1 MSLIIALLGLVFAGR
16 LILKNY
22 NPQAVLFFTGIVLI
36 AISIFTNN
44 ASFVAK
50 STGWVGF
57 DIFEYISQVFSK
69 QSGGLGLNIMLIGG
83 FALFMS
89 AIGASQVMVK
99 VAAKPL
105 MKLNSP
111 YLMLALAFILG
122 QALSL
127 FISSAT
133 GLALLLMA
141 TLYPVLI
148 RLGCSKAGVAAVLA
162 STCAIEFGPASGN
175 SILAAQTAGM
185 DITAFFVGE
194 QLPIVTVLIIAVALI
209 HALTQRYFDKLDA
222 KSNAEQGS
230 LAHVDDAQ
238 SDVPMF
244 YLLLP
249 MLPLFFMLT
258 FSKLGIESIKV
269 SLSNAILLSIFIG
282 LVCEFVRVKQAK
294 PVFDKLQG
302 IFNDMGKVFAAVVT
316 LIVAGQTFSM
326 GLKSIGA
333 IDAMLEMASGAG
345 LSAAIIILFM
355 AILTFT
361 ISALMGSGNAAF
373 FSFAPMVPQIAQKI
387 GANAADMI
395 LPIQLS
401 AGMGRTISPI
411 AGVII
416 AVAGISGLSPF
427 DIVRRTFIPMFI
439 GWLLMLAMT
448 FARGGQLMQL
458 LPFLVLMLA
467 AVGVGV
473 GAWLLRKRKAA
484 QPEQASA

>member
-22 NPQAVLFFTGIVLI
+22 NPQAVLFFTGIVLM

-148 RLGCSKAGVAAVLA
+148 RLGCSKAGVATVLA

-222 KSNAEQGS
+222 KSNAEQDS

-238 SDVPMF
+238 SDAPMF

-269 SLSNAILLSIFIG
+269 SLANAILLSIFIG
-282 LVCEFVRVKQAK
+282 LVCEFIRVKQAK

-458 LPFLVLMLA
+458 LPFLVLMLVA
-467 AVGVGV
+467 VGV
-473 GAWLLRKRKAA
+473 GAWLLRKRKAV

>member
-1 MSLIIALLGLVFAGR
+1 MSLIIALFGLVFAGR

-22 NPQAVLFFTGIVLI
+22 NPQAVLFFTGIVLM

-222 KSNAEQGS
+222 KSNAEQDS

-238 SDVPMF
+238 SDAPMF

-269 SLSNAILLSIFIG
+269 SLANAILLSIFIG

-294 PVFDKLQG
+294 SVFDKLQG

-458 LPFLVLMLA
+458 LPFLVLMLVA
-467 AVGVGV
+467 VGV
-473 GAWLLRKRKAA
+473 GAWLLRKRKAV

>member
-1 MSLIIALLGLVFAGR
+1 MSLIIALFGLVFAGR

-22 NPQAVLFFTGIVLI
+22 NPQAVLFFTGIVLM

-222 KSNAEQGS
+222 KSNAEQDS

-238 SDVPMF
+238 SNAPMF

-269 SLSNAILLSIFIG
+269 SLANAILLSIFIG

-467 AVGVGV
+467 AVGVG
-473 GAWLLRKRKAA
+473 AWLLRKRKAA
-484 QPEQASA
+484 QPEQVSA

>member
-22 NPQAVLFFTGIVLI
+22 NPQAVLFFTGIVLM

-50 STGWVGF
+50 STGWIGF

-209 HALTQRYFDKLDA
+209 HSLTQRYFDKLDA
-222 KSNAEQGS
+222 KSNAEQDS

-238 SDVPMF
+238 SDAPMF

-269 SLSNAILLSIFIG
+269 SLANAILLSIFIG
-282 LVCEFVRVKQAK
+282 LVCEFIRVKQAK

-458 LPFLVLMLA
+458 LPFLVLMLVA
-467 AVGVGV
+467 VGV
-473 GAWLLRKRKAA
+473 GAWLLRKRKAV

>member
-22 NPQAVLFFTGIVLI
+22 NPQAVLFFTGIVLM

-222 KSNAEQGS
+222 KSNAEQDS

-238 SDVPMF
+238 RDAPMF

-269 SLSNAILLSIFIG
+269 SLANAILLSIFIG

-458 LPFLVLMLA
+458 LPFLVLMLVA
-467 AVGVGV
+467 VGV

>member
-22 NPQAVLFFTGIVLI
+22 NPQAVLFFTGIVLM

-222 KSNAEQGS
+222 KSNAEQDS

-238 SDVPMF
+238 SDAPMF

-269 SLSNAILLSIFIG
+269 SLANAILLSIFIG

-458 LPFLVLMLA
+458 LPFLVLMLVA
-467 AVGVGV
+467 VGV

>member
-22 NPQAVLFFTGIVLI
+22 TPQAVLFFTGIVLM

-222 KSNAEQGS
+222 KSNAEQDS

-238 SDVPMF
+238 SDAPMF

-269 SLSNAILLSIFIG
+269 SLANAILLSIFIG
-282 LVCEFVRVKQAK
+282 LVCEFIRVKQAK

-458 LPFLVLMLA
+458 LPFLVLMLVA
-467 AVGVGV
+467 VGV
-473 GAWLLRKRKAA
+473 GAWLLRKRKAV

>member
-1 MSLIIALLGLVFAGR
+1 MSLIIALFGLVFAGR

-22 NPQAVLFFTGIVLI
+22 NPQAVLFFTGIVLM

-222 KSNAEQGS
+222 KSNAEQDS
-230 LAHVDDAQ
+230 LANVDDAQ

-467 AVGVGV
+467 AVGVG
-473 GAWLLRKRKAA
+473 AWLLRKRKAA

>member
-1 MSLIIALLGLVFAGR
+1 MSLIIALFGLVFAGR

-22 NPQAVLFFTGIVLI
+22 NPQAVLFFTGIVLM

-222 KSNAEQGS
+222 KSNAEQDS

-238 SDVPMF
+238 SDAPMF

-269 SLSNAILLSIFIG
+269 SLANAILLSIFIG

-294 PVFDKLQG
+294 LVFDKLQG

-458 LPFLVLMLA
+458 LPFLVLMLVA
-467 AVGVGV
+467 VGV

>member
-22 NPQAVLFFTGIVLI
+22 NPQAVLFFTGIVLM

-222 KSNAEQGS
+222 KSNAEQDS
-230 LAHVDDAQ
+230 LANVDDAQ
-238 SDVPMF
+238 SDAPMF

-258 FSKLGIESIKV
+258 FSKLGVESIKV
-269 SLSNAILLSIFIG
+269 SLANAILLSIFIG

-458 LPFLVLMLA
+458 LPFLVLMLVA
-467 AVGVGV
+467 VGV

>member
-22 NPQAVLFFTGIVLI
+22 NPQAVLFFTGIVLM

-222 KSNAEQGS
+222 KSNAEQDS

-238 SDVPMF
+238 SDAPMF

-258 FSKLGIESIKV
+258 FSKLGVESIKV
-269 SLSNAILLSIFIG
+269 SLANAILLSIFIG
-282 LVCEFVRVKQAK
+282 LVCEFARVKQAK

-458 LPFLVLMLA
+458 LPFLVLMLVA
-467 AVGVGV
+467 VGV
-473 GAWLLRKRKAA
+473 GAWLLRKRKAV

>member
-22 NPQAVLFFTGIVLI
+22 NPQAVLFFTGIVLM

-222 KSNAEQGS
+222 KSNAEQDS

-238 SDVPMF
+238 SDSPMF

-269 SLSNAILLSIFIG
+269 SLANAILLSIFIG
-282 LVCEFVRVKQAK
+282 LVREFIRVKQAK

-458 LPFLVLMLA
+458 LPFLVLMLVA
-467 AVGVGV
+467 VGV
-473 GAWLLRKRKAA
+473 GAWLLRKRKAV

>member
-22 NPQAVLFFTGIVLI
+22 NPQAVLFFTGIVLM

-222 KSNAEQGS
+222 KSNAEQDS
-230 LAHVDDAQ
+230 LANVDDAQ

-427 DIVRRTFIPMFI
+427 DIMRRTFIPMFI

-467 AVGVGV
+467 AVGVG
-473 GAWLLRKRKAA
+473 AWLLRKRKAA

>member
-22 NPQAVLFFTGIVLI
+22 NPQAVLFFTGIVLM

-194 QLPIVTVLIIAVALI
+194 QLPIVTVLIIVVALI

-222 KSNAEQGS
+222 KSNAEQDS

-238 SDVPMF
+238 SDAPMF

-269 SLSNAILLSIFIG
+269 SLANAILLSIFIG
-282 LVCEFVRVKQAK
+282 LVCEFIRVKQAK

-458 LPFLVLMLA
+458 LPFLVLMLVA
-467 AVGVGV
+467 VGV
-473 GAWLLRKRKAA
+473 GAWLLRKRKAV

>member
-22 NPQAVLFFTGIVLI
+22 NPQAVLFFTGIVLM

-69 QSGGLGLNIMLIGG
+69 QSGGLGFNIMLIGG

-222 KSNAEQGS
+222 KSNAEQDS

-238 SDVPMF
+238 SDAPMF

-269 SLSNAILLSIFIG
+269 SLANAILLSIFIG

-458 LPFLVLMLA
+458 LPFLVLMLVA
-467 AVGVGV
+467 VGV
-473 GAWLLRKRKAA
+473 GAWLLRKRKAV

>member
-1 MSLIIALLGLVFAGR
+1 MSLIIALFGLVFAGR

-22 NPQAVLFFTGIVLI
+22 NPQAVLFFTGIVLM

-50 STGWVGF
+50 STGWIGF

-222 KSNAEQGS
+222 KSNAEQDS

-238 SDVPMF
+238 SNAPMF

-269 SLSNAILLSIFIG
+269 SLANAILLSIFIG

-458 LPFLVLMLA
+458 LPFLVLMLVA
-467 AVGVGV
+467 VGV
-473 GAWLLRKRKAA
+473 GAWLLRKRKAV

>member
-1 MSLIIALLGLVFAGR
+1 MSLIIALFGLVFAGR

-22 NPQAVLFFTGIVLI
+22 NPQAVLFFTGIVLM

-222 KSNAEQGS
+222 KSNAEQDS

-238 SDVPMF
+238 SDAPMF

-269 SLSNAILLSIFIG
+269 SLANAILLSIFIG

-458 LPFLVLMLA
+458 LPFLVLMLVA
-467 AVGVGV
+467 VGV
-473 GAWLLRKRKAA
+473 GAWLLRKRKAV

>member
-22 NPQAVLFFTGIVLI
+22 NPQAVLFFTGIVLM

-209 HALTQRYFDKLDA
+209 HALTQRYFGKLDA
-222 KSNAEQGS
+222 KSNAEQDS
-230 LAHVDDAQ
+230 LANVDDAQ

-467 AVGVGV
+467 AVGVG
-473 GAWLLRKRKAA
+473 AWLLRKRKAA

>member
-22 NPQAVLFFTGIVLI
+22 NPQAVLFFTGIVLM

-222 KSNAEQGS
+222 KSNAEQDS

-238 SDVPMF
+238 SDAPMF

-269 SLSNAILLSIFIG
+269 SLANAILLSIFIG
-282 LVCEFVRVKQAK
+282 LVCEFIRVKQAK
-294 PVFDKLQG
+294 LVFDKLQG

-458 LPFLVLMLA
+458 LPFLVLMLVA
-467 AVGVGV
+467 VGV
-473 GAWLLRKRKAA
+473 GAWLLRKRKAV

>member
-22 NPQAVLFFTGIVLI
+22 NPQAVLFFTGIVLM

-222 KSNAEQGS
+222 KSNAEQDS

-238 SDVPMF
+238 SDAPMF

-269 SLSNAILLSIFIG
+269 SLANAILLSIFIG

-333 IDAMLEMASGAG
+333 IDAMLDMASGAG

-458 LPFLVLMLA
+458 LPFLVLMLVA
-467 AVGVGV
+467 VGV

>member
-22 NPQAVLFFTGIVLI
+22 NPQAVLFFTGIVLM

-222 KSNAEQGS
+222 KSNAEQES

-238 SDVPMF
+238 SDTPMF

-269 SLSNAILLSIFIG
+269 SLANAILLSIFIG

-458 LPFLVLMLA
+458 LPFLVLMLVA
-467 AVGVGV
+467 VGV

>member
-22 NPQAVLFFTGIVLI
+22 NPQAVLFFTGIVLM

-222 KSNAEQGS
+222 KSNAEQDS

-238 SDVPMF
+238 SDAPMF

-269 SLSNAILLSIFIG
+269 SLANAILLSIFIG
-282 LVCEFVRVKQAK
+282 LVCEFIRVKQAK

-458 LPFLVLMLA
+458 LPFLVLMLVA
-467 AVGVGV
+467 VGV
-473 GAWLLRKRKAA
+473 GAWLLRKRKAV

>member
-22 NPQAVLFFTGIVLI
+22 NPQAVLFFTGIVLM

-373 FSFAPMVPQIAQKI
+373 FSFAPMVLQIAQKI

-458 LPFLVLMLA
+458 LPFLMLMLA
-467 AVGVGV
+467 AVGV

>member
-22 NPQAVLFFTGIVLI
+22 NPQAVLFFTGIVLM

-222 KSNAEQGS
+222 KSNAEQDS

-238 SDVPMF
+238 SDAPMF

-269 SLSNAILLSIFIG
+269 SLANAILLSIFIG

-373 FSFAPMVPQIAQKI
+373 FSFAPMVPQIVQKI

-458 LPFLVLMLA
+458 LPFLVLMLVA
-467 AVGVGV
+467 VGV
-473 GAWLLRKRKAA
+473 GAWLLRKRKAV

>member
-22 NPQAVLFFTGIVLI
+22 NPQAVLFFTGIVLM

-222 KSNAEQGS
+222 KSNAEQDS

-238 SDVPMF
+238 SDAPMF

-269 SLSNAILLSIFIG
+269 SLANAILLSIFIG
-282 LVCEFVRVKQAK
+282 LVCEFIRVKQAK

-467 AVGVGV
+467 AVGVG
-473 GAWLLRKRKAA
+473 AWLLRKRKAA

>member
-22 NPQAVLFFTGIVLI
+22 NPQAVLFFTGIVLM

-222 KSNAEQGS
+222 KSNAEQDS

-238 SDVPMF
+238 SDAPMF

-269 SLSNAILLSIFIG
+269 SLANAILLSIFIG
-282 LVCEFVRVKQAK
+282 LVCEFIRVKQAK

-361 ISALMGSGNAAF
+361 ISALMGSGNTAF

-458 LPFLVLMLA
+458 LPFLVLMLVA
-467 AVGVGV
+467 VGV

>member
-22 NPQAVLFFTGIVLI
+22 NPQAVLFFTGIVLM

-222 KSNAEQGS
+222 KSNAEQDS

-238 SDVPMF
+238 SDAPMF

-258 FSKLGIESIKV
+258 FSKLGVESIKV
-269 SLSNAILLSIFIG
+269 SLANAILLSIFIG

-458 LPFLVLMLA
+458 LPFLVLMLVA
-467 AVGVGV
+467 VGV
-473 GAWLLRKRKAA
+473 GAWLLRKRKAV

>member
-22 NPQAVLFFTGIVLI
+22 NPQAVLFFTGIVLM

-222 KSNAEQGS
+222 KSNAEQDS

-238 SDVPMF
+238 SDAPMF

-269 SLSNAILLSIFIG
+269 SLANAILLSIFIG

-458 LPFLVLMLA
+458 LPFLVLMLVA
-467 AVGVGV
+467 VGV
-473 GAWLLRKRKAA
+473 GAWLLRKRKAV

>member
-22 NPQAVLFFTGIVLI
+22 NPQAVLFFTGIVLM

-222 KSNAEQGS
+222 KSNAEQDS

-238 SDVPMF
+238 SDAPMF

-269 SLSNAILLSIFIG
+269 SLANAILLSIFIG

-458 LPFLVLMLA
+458 LPFLMLMLVA
-467 AVGVGV
+467 VGV

>member
-1 MSLIIALLGLVFAGR
+1 
-16 LILKNY
+16 
-22 NPQAVLFFTGIVLI
+22 
-36 AISIFTNN
+36 
-44 ASFVAK
+44 
-50 STGWVGF
+50 
-57 DIFEYISQVFSK
+57 
-69 QSGGLGLNIMLIGG
+69 
-83 FALFMS
+83 
-89 AIGASQVMVK
+89 
-99 VAAKPL
+99 
-105 MKLNSP
+105 
-111 YLMLALAFILG
+111 
-122 QALSL
+122 
-127 FISSAT
+127 
-133 GLALLLMA
+133 
-141 TLYPVLI
+141 
-148 RLGCSKAGVAAVLA
+148 
-162 STCAIEFGPASGN
+162 
-175 SILAAQTAGM
+175 M

-222 KSNAEQGS
+222 KSNAEQDS
-230 LAHVDDAQ
+230 LANVDDAQ
-238 SDVPMF
+238 SDAPMF

-467 AVGVGV
+467 AVGVG
-473 GAWLLRKRKAA
+473 AWLLRKRKAA

>member
-1 MSLIIALLGLVFAGR
+1 MSLIIALFGLVFAGH

-22 NPQAVLFFTGIVLI
+22 NPQAVLFFTGIVLM

-222 KSNAEQGS
+222 KSNAEQDS

-238 SDVPMF
+238 SDAPMF

-269 SLSNAILLSIFIG
+269 SLANAILLSIFIG

-458 LPFLVLMLA
+458 LPFLVLMLVA
-467 AVGVGV
+467 VGV
-473 GAWLLRKRKAA
+473 GAWLLRKRKAV